1 MWEVTVDHDKC
12 TGAEQ
17 CVENCPTGVYEMVDD
32 KAVPINPDECI
43 GCETCMEVCPTG
55 ACLVVEID

>member
-17 CVENCPTGVYEMVDD
+17 CVENCPTGVYEIVDD
-32 KAVPINPDECI
+32 KAVPIEPDECI

-55 ACLVVEID
+55 ACLVVEIE